1 MESVTKLKDPITEAY
16 IQGHQYV
23 CAILNC
29 RNYVI
34 PWGIRPSAK
43 PERGAA
49 LQRPF
54 HKTAELAAQLI
65 RAFHPLLA
73 FRSRCCSLP
82 TLSVAWW

>member
-23 CAILNC
+23 CAILSYLNC
-29 RNYVI
+29 II
-34 PWGIRPSAK
+34 PWGIRLSPK
-43 PERGAA
+43 PGHGAA

-54 HKTAELAAQLI
+54 HKTAELATQLI

-82 TLSVAWW
+82 TLSAVWW